1 MDPRAELA
9 DFLKSRRA
17 RLKPEDVGLAD
28 VGRRRRTPGLRRE
41 ELASVAGIS
50 VDYYTRLEQGRDVR
64 PSLEVLTALGRA
76 LRLDDAEQR
85 HLVTLATAQRAGRR
99 EPGAAVERVRPS
111 LEVLTALGRALR
123 LDDAEQRHLVTL
135 ATAQRAGRREP
146 GAAVERVRPEVQRL
160 VDAMHGTPA
169 FVLGRRMDVL
179 AWNPLA
185 AALIADFGALAP
197 ARRNMMLLL
206 FLDPSSRDLYANW
219 TEIARESIAHLRGAT
234 GRHPD
239 DQRLAAIVGELSV
252 KSPEFRQLWSG
263 HDVKEKGFG
272 RKEFDHPMVGRL
284 TLDYEAMA
292 LSDGQDKMLVT
303 YTAEPDSPSA
313 AALQLLAVIGG
324 ERFTERPAAEPVDH
338 AE

>member
-17 RLKPEDVGLAD
+17 RLQPEDVGLAD
-28 VGRRRRTPGLRRE
+28 AGRRRRTPGLRRE
-41 ELASVAGIS
+41 ELAGAAGIS

-64 PSLEVLTALGRA
+64 PSLEVLSALGRA

-85 HLVTLATAQRAGRR
+85 HLVTLATAQRPGRR
-99 EPGAAVERVRPS
+99 APGS
-111 LEVLTALGRALR
+111 
-123 LDDAEQRHLVTL
+123 
-135 ATAQRAGRREP
+135 
-146 GAAVERVRPEVQRL
+146 AVERVRPEVQRL
-160 VDAMHGTPA
+160 VDALHGTPA

-185 AALIADFGALAP
+185 AALITDFGALAP
-197 ARRNMMLLL
+197 ARRNMLLLL
-206 FLDPSSRDLYANW
+206 FLEPSFRDLYTNW

-234 GRHPD
+234 GRYPE

-284 TLDYEAMA
+284 SLDYEALA
-292 LSDGQDKMLVT
+292 LSDGGDKMLVT
-303 YTAEPDSPSA
+303 YTAEPDSASA
-313 AALQLLAVIGG
+313 AALQLLAVVGG
-324 ERFTERPAAEPVDH
+324 ERFTERPAAVDH

>member
-17 RLKPEDVGLAD
+17 RLKPEDVGLVDA
-28 VGRRRRTPGLRRE
+28 GRRRRTPGLRRE

-50 VDYYTRLEQGRDVR
+50 VDYYTRLEQGRDVH

-76 LRLDDAEQR
+76 LRLDDAE
-85 HLVTLATAQRAGRR
+85 H
-99 EPGAAVERVRPS
+99 
-111 LEVLTALGRALR
+111 
-123 LDDAEQRHLVTL
+123 RHLVTL

-160 VDAMHGTPA
+160 VEALHGTPA

-185 AALIADFGALAP
+185 AALITDFGALAP

-284 TLDYEAMA
+284 SLDYEAMA

-324 ERFTERPAAEPVDH
+324 ERFTERPAVEPVDH